1 MLNKSQFGQ
10 DKHVINI
17 FNNKQNGVFVEV
29 GAYDGVSRPSNFGR

>member
-17 FNNKQNGVFVEV
+17 FNNKKLTDF
-29 GAYDGVSRPSNFGR
+29 DLSLK